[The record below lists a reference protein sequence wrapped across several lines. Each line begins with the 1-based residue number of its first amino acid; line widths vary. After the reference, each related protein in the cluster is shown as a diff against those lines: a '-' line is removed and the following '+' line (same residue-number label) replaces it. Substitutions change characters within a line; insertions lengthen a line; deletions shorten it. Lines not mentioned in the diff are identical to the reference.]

1 MKNFARTLTVLSLLG
16 ALTGPALT
24 ATALAAEAR
33 SEGTAGNKPG
43 STDPHSMPPY
53 LAIVEGEIISA
64 AEFET
69 SFREAARQ
77 KFYHGTPPEKEV
89 EQLSRDVAFN
99 MIDRIL
105 LVAEAKRRKISAD
118 KVDVDAKI
126 ANYEKRYA
134 SSARWQQER
143 EQILPPLRARLEED
157 SQLAALEA
165 QARKVPEPSRDKVMA
180 YYKKH
185 PEKFTEPEKIRLSL
199 LLLAVDPSSPTSAW
213 EAAEREA
220 GVLRLQLVEGGA
232 NFAELAKQ
240 HSAHESAGMG
250 GDLGYLH
257 RGMIPEGIQEKID
270 GMKVGELSQPTRV
283 LQGIALFRYES
294 FQAAKHHEFEKVKGR
309 ARDLLMRDL
318 ENEAWD
324 DFRKKLRARA
334 KLELNTQ
341 RYPLLKAQADSSP
354 K

>member
-1 MKNFARTLTVLSLLG
+1 MKSHARTLTFLALLASLS
-16 ALTGPALT
+16 GPLVAADGKPE
-24 ATALAAEAR
+24 ATAA
-33 SEGTAGNKPG
+33 KPA
-43 STDPHSMPPY
+43 STDPHAMPPF
-53 LAIVEGEIISA
+53 LAVVEGQVISA

-69 SFREAARQ
+69 QFREAARQ
-77 KFYHGTPPEKEV
+77 KFYHGTPPDKEI
-89 EQLSRDVAFN
+89 EELSRNVAFD

-105 LVAEAKRRKISAD
+105 LLAEAKRRGLGPD
-118 KVDVDAKI
+118 KADVDAKI
-126 ANYEKRYA
+126 SNYEKRYA

-157 SQLAALEA
+157 SLLAALEKE
-165 QARKVPEPSRDKVMA
+165 ARKLPEPSRDKVMA

-185 PEKFTEPEKIRLSL
+185 PEKFTEPEKVRLSL
-199 LLLAVDPSSPTSAW
+199 LLLAVDPSSPTAAW
-213 EAAEREA
+213 DAAETEA
-220 GVLRLQLVEGGA
+220 GMLRLQITEGGA
-232 NFAELAKQ
+232 DFRELAKQ
-240 HSAHESAGMG
+240 HSSHDSAANG

-283 LQGIALFRYES
+283 LQGVALFRYDS
-294 FQAAKHHEFEKVKGR
+294 LQPAKHHEFDTVKGR

-318 ENEAWD
+318 ENEAWE

-334 KLELNTQ
+334 KLELNPQ
-341 RYPLLKAQADSSP
+341 RYPFLNAQTRVNG